1 VVRATLSTPN
11 AAGAATAPSIF
22 THLDTRSS
30 LCDPPQ
36 TMVKTLLLK
45 KHTQHALVHGTM
57 EERENHQVYLTIVKP
72 PGITKIPPFIC
83 CISMKNFLLIFYHAN
98 DTCSFVSFYWQQ
110 NF

>member
-1 VVRATLSTPN
+1 MQLGLLPHLLYLPIWIQE
-11 AAGAATAPSIF
+11 APYAI
-22 THLDTRSS
+22 HLKPWS
-30 LCDPPQ
+30 
-36 TMVKTLLLK
+36 KHWLLK
-45 KHTQHALVHGTM
+45 KRTQHALVHGTM

-83 CISMKNFLLIFYHAN
+83 CISMKNFLLICYYAN